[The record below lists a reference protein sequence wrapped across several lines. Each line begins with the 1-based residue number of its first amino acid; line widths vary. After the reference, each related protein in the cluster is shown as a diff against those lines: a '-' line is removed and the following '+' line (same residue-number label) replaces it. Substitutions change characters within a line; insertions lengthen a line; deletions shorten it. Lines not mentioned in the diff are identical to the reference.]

1 MRAARSSRWPKTLA
15 LTVAAAVLL
24 AGPASEAAPRASLKR
39 DADRLFQP
47 YAGAG
52 APGAAVVVLDGG
64 RPVFAAAY
72 GHADI
77 EHAVRVG
84 PDTVFHVASLTKAF
98 TAYAVA
104 RLEAEGRISRKDPVR
119 RYVPELAAYA
129 DAITLDHLIHHTSGI
144 RDHIGLT
151 TLAGWRGDDTVDS
164 ADVFRIL
171 RRQQAGQFAPGSA
184 YDYSNSN
191 YFLLALIVER
201 VTGKRYADYLREVI
215 FEPAGMRAT
224 YVKETPNQLL
234 PGLAKS
240 YERGPD
246 GRWRRSFLQFGYY
259 GDTNLMTTVGDLGR
273 WADFVMTTTL
283 GGRPVHEVMGQRVP
297 LSGGGENVYAWGFE
311 VHDVAGARALRHGG
325 SDAAYRAHMLLMPE
339 RRQAVLVA
347 SNSNVVSMSEVAE
360 TLAETLRGRPGDA
373 RKTAGAS
380 GGSSAG
386 LAAALRDFSG
396 IYRLESGLVFSLEE
410 IESKPRIE
418 AFGLGSYTPEFVAP
432 NHFKV
437 PSASSELRF
446 FRKGD
451 EAEVEVAM
459 GGSVTRG
466 RRVNAAAARL
476 PAGLAGH
483 TFYCGE
489 LSTAFR
495 ADPQGPALRSALG
508 DPIGLLP
515 LDADSFM
522 LKTWGSGVGSVA
534 EGEGSAPVL
543 NLQTYRGGR
552 FTCPARLP

>member
-1 MRAARSSRWPKTLA
+1 MRAARPSRWPKALA
-15 LTVAAAVLL
+15 LTLAAAVLF
-24 AGPASEAAPRASLKR
+24 AGSASEATPRGSLKR
-39 DADRLFQP
+39 EADRLFQP

-52 APGAAVVVLDGG
+52 APGAAVVVLDEG
-64 RPVFAAAY
+64 RPVFTAFY

-77 EHAVRVG
+77 EHGVRVN

-104 RLEAEGRISRKDPVR
+104 RLESEGRLSRRDPVR
-119 RYVPELAAYA
+119 RYVPELAPYA

-171 RRQQAGQFAPGSA
+171 RRQQAGHFAPGSA

-191 YFLLALIVER
+191 YFLLALIIER
-201 VTGKRYADYLREVI
+201 VTGKPYADYLKEVI
-215 FEPAGMRAT
+215 FEPAGMRAS
-224 YVKETPNQLL
+224 YIKATPNQIL

-283 GGRPVHEVMGQRVP
+283 AGRPTHEFMGQRVP
-297 LSGGGENVYAWGFE
+297 LTGGGENVYAWGFE
-311 VHDVAGARALRHGG
+311 AHEVAGARALRHGG

-347 SNSNVVSMSEVAE
+347 SNSNVVSMSEVADV
-360 TLAETLRGRPGDA
+360 LAETLRGRRGDA
-373 RKTAGAS
+373 RKAAGKP
-380 GGSSAG
+380 GGSSVG
-386 LAAALRDFSG
+386 LAQALRDFSG
-396 IYRLESGLVFSLEE
+396 TYRLDSGLVFSLEE

-432 NHFKV
+432 NVFKV

-446 FRKGD
+446 LKKGSD
-451 EAEVEVAM
+451 VEVEVAM

-466 RRVNAAAARL
+466 RRVNAATARL
-476 PAGLAGH
+476 PAGLRGH
-483 TFYCGE
+483 TFYCEE
-489 LSTAFR
+489 LSAAFR
-495 ADPQGPALRSALG
+495 ADAKGPALRSALG

-515 LDADSFM
+515 LDAESFM

-534 EGEGSAPVL
+534 DGGGSAPVL

-552 FTCPARLP
+552 FTCPARQP